1 MNNKKKSLVEILKFG
16 IIGLFNTSLD
26 YFLFWVFLS
35 LAGFDKNIAQILATA
50 IAMTNSY
57 FCNRYWTFGKTGAVK
72 LSEMWKFVVVNM
84 CSLGVNLICLN
95 LFCDVLKVYEWANA
109 ILLAM
114 NIDFVLAGDNAIMF
128 CKLCAIPFSLAVNFL
143 GNKLWVFRKKEA

>member
-1 MNNKKKSLVEILKFG
+1 MNNKKKSVTEILKFG
-16 IIGLFNTSLD
+16 LIGAFNTFLD

-35 LAGFDKNIAQILATA
+35 LLNFDKNIAQILATA

-57 FCNRYWTFGKTGAVK
+57 FCNRYWTFGKKGAVK
-72 LSEMWKFVVVNM
+72 LSEMWRFIVVNM

-109 ILLAM
+109 ILSAVKINFTLS
-114 NIDFVLAGDNAIMF
+114 GDMAVMF
-128 CKLCAIPFSLAVNFL
+128 CKLCAVPFSLAVNFL
-143 GNKLWVFRKKEA
+143 GNKLWVFKKN